1 MIAYYKSEVPFIRLV
16 LCFIIGIVSAIY
28 FNIAPSNYYLLFWII
43 ICSLFIAIIIFLKKR
58 IIYLHSYLFGFFI
71 YLIMILSGIIICNQ
85 HKEIFKEHHF
95 SKTPSKQL
103 IVYLLE
109 EPKIKGDIA
118 RFNVEVTNNIQEKN
132 IFKTQGKLLLAMR
145 FDTTKNINLH
155 YGDIILIKSKYKET
169 EPAYNPSEFDYKRF
183 LSYQQIY
190 YQSFINQKE
199 IKKLAEHAA
208 NPIKEFALKFRE
220 RQIEKFDNYLQDSSV
235 RAVASTLILGYR
247 AELSK
252 DILQTYTKT
261 GTMHVLSVS
270 GMHVG
275 IVVYLLAFM
284 LIFLNKSK
292 RGRILQAIIIIS
304 LVWFY
309 ALITGLAPS
318 IERAA
323 IMTTFIM
330 LAKAR
335 SLKANTFNIIA
346 ITAFIILIFDPFA
359 IINVG
364 FQLSFI
370 AVSGIIYLQPLIYN
384 FYITSNKILDWIWKI
399 MSVSIAAQI
408 ATAPISL
415 YYFHQFPVY
424 FIFSNIFIFI
434 PAILIMYFGLF
445 FLLLYFV
452 PPIAKF
458 LAWCLEFTINLTN
471 DGLKLIE
478 HIPHANITQIWW
490 GSLEILL
497 FYAFF
502 LLAFASIQNKKLR
515 SYSYFT
521 LLILISSIS
530 LKAFQHIKQKQAL
543 FFSLRKNTA
552 VALIKGNNAV
562 LITDLK
568 PDEFTFLFS
577 VKPYLDSCQVD
588 YIQWINPH
596 LTQNEKMFS
605 FEGKKLKIINHQ
617 SENFVDSKQDW
628 LLLSSNKKQ
637 DLQSIKNTN
646 SFQMLFIDGKN
657 RDFIIEDFKN
667 QAQKLNLKPNILK
680 RNFAVE
686 IKL

>member
-1 MIAYYKSEVPFIRLV
+1 MIAYYKTEVPFIRLV
-16 LCFIIGIVSAIY
+16 ICFMIGIVAAIS
-28 FNIAPSNYYLLFWII
+28 FNIPPNNLFLITWLILCFVFIIVILL
-43 ICSLFIAIIIFLKKR
+43 LKKR
-58 IIYLHSYLFGFFI
+58 IIYLHSHFFGLCI
-71 YLIMILSGIIICNQ
+71 YLIMILSGIIILNQ
-85 HKEIFKEHHF
+85 HKEIFKENHF
-95 SKTPSKQL
+95 SKIPSKQL

-109 EPKIKGDIA
+109 EPKVKGDIA
-118 RFNVEVTNNIQEKN
+118 RFNAEVTNNIQDN
-132 IFKTQGKLLLAMR
+132 NLTKTRGKLLLAMR
-145 FDTTKNINLH
+145 FDTTKNLNLH
-155 YGDIILIKSKYKET
+155 YGDLLIIQSKYKET
-169 EPAYNPSEFDYKRF
+169 EAAYNPSEFDYKRF

-190 YQSFINQKE
+190 YQCFINQKE
-199 IKKLAEHAA
+199 IKKIGEHAA

-220 RQIEKFDNYLQDSSV
+220 HQIAKFNNYLKDSSI
-235 RAVASTLILGYR
+235 RAVAATLILGYR

-284 LIFLNKSK
+284 LMFLNKSK
-292 RGRILQAIIIIS
+292 KRRILQAIIIIS

-346 ITAFIILIFDPFA
+346 ITAFIILLFDPFA

-370 AVSGIIYLQPLIYN
+370 AVAGIIYLQPLVYN
-384 FYITSNKILDWIWKI
+384 FYNTNNKILDWIWKI

-445 FLLLYFV
+445 FLLFYFI
-452 PPIAKF
+452 PPFAS
-458 LAWCLEFTINLTN
+458 LLSWCLEFTIQLTN
-471 DGLKLIE
+471 DGLKFIE
-478 HIPHANITQIWW
+478 QIPHANIIQIWW
-490 GSLEILL
+490 GSLEIIL
-497 FYAFF
+497 FYSFF
-502 LLAFASIQNKKLR
+502 LLAFASIQNKKLIK
-515 SYSYFT
+515 FTCLT
-521 LLILISSIS
+521 LLILITAIS
-530 LKAFQHIKQKQAL
+530 FKSFQHMKQKQAL

-552 VALIKGNNAV
+552 IALIKGNNAV

-577 VKPYLDSCQVD
+577 VKPYLDSCQID

-596 LTQNEKMFS
+596 LTQNEKLFS
-605 FEGKKLKIINHQ
+605 FEGRKLKIINHKNI
-617 SENFVDSKQDW
+617 NFVNSKQDW

-646 SFQMLFIDGKN
+646 SFQILFIDGKN
-657 RDFIIEDFKN
+657 RDFIIEDFKD
-667 QAQKLNLKPNILK
+667 QAQKLNLKPTILK

>member
-95 SKTPSKQL
+95 SKIPSKQL

-132 IFKTQGKLLLAMR
+132 LFKTQGKLLLAMR

-155 YGDIILIKSKYKET
+155 YGDLILIKSKYKET

-220 RQIEKFDNYLQDSSV
+220 RQIEKFNNYLKDSSV